1 MTTSR
6 ETETLDYDALRHLV
20 NQANALRLPDRVTL
34 LKALIPSIAQEM
46 TPKDYEGLV
55 VELRLKGERV
65 YDALQHPGQG
75 KQSRHVPGE
84 RDVEGR

>member
-6 ETETLDYDALRHLV
+6 ATETLDHDALRHLV
-20 NQANALRLPDRVTL
+20 NQAKALPLADRITL

-46 TPKDYEGLV
+46 TPRDYEGVV

-65 YDALQHPGQG
+65 YDALLHPGQG
-75 KQSRHVPGE
+75 RKSRHVPGE
-84 RDVEGR
+84 RDIEGR